1 MIGKEVERGR
11 MPYARKRSKL
21 SGVYRTFL
29 LLLLCVCSMFPGV
42 PRAGAES
49 VPPIAV
55 LYPTEAVIVRPNESV
70 NIQVAA
76 LGWEAV
82 ELREG
87 AQVVGGST
95 EGGPNRSI
103 AVVFPTEGIHN
114 LEAVGVTG
122 PVRSVPR
129 QLPPILVKSGAANIA
144 DIVPFANRQPA
155 DVPDFNGDGN
165 KATSADKRDDLRVA
179 LGLVRPLMYP
189 GPAAG
194 YTIQPGMSP
203 GSIRIDYV
211 PQNGGALYYELTES
225 TRNVP
230 AVGSAARG
238 KPYMPGE
245 DIAGANYGYAYLAL
259 SEADAQ
265 GKVVRFSHVGLHDAM
280 FQSSLRGSVVDW
292 NNSPVFGATLEFRAG
307 TDNTSGSAVAQTAT
321 DAMGMFNV
329 DLPAGPYTIK
339 LLAAGYERSSF
350 NVTVSRGENNHE
362 VLKAISELKADQIRI
377 VLTWGAAA
385 RDLDSHLLGPDG
397 DGGIFHVYYANT
409 VSTNT
414 YGEIAKLDRDDT
426 NHNGRETVTVT
437 TVNRNVYGT
446 FNYYVHNYSW
456 GEGSLRGSNAKVEV
470 YLGTQSEEGGDV
482 NETLIKSYAVPAGPG
497 QERYWEV
504 MHLIVSPDELLVA
517 DINQVRESSPILTKI
532 IGAEPYEGASNRI
545 RLQYLDN
552 TGYIDGVY
560 DQVELD
566 DLQVSAALDGDPYG
580 LSGLQYDKAS
590 RVLSFDPIP
599 SAATARQLIL
609 TVQAKPDSKRL
620 IPGTA
625 TAELIVPAAA
635 GKTEILGLTDLTQIG
650 LGNPFKVGLSLAN
663 PTVTGLTYGDLSVTG
678 SVYNTVTGATYANVD
693 LSGITITNDGGW
705 VIFFNLNRES
715 FVYPYNT
722 AMRLTLTV
730 TAKPD
735 SALLT
740 GSATDVTIFSFP
752 LFLGIE
758 SEPFAA
764 FALKSPP
771 YAGEALP

>member
-1 MIGKEVERGR
+1 

-21 SGVYRTFL
+21 SGVCRTFL

-42 PRAGAES
+42 PMAGAES
-49 VPPIAV
+49 GPSIAV
-55 LYPTEAVIVRPNESV
+55 LYPTEAVIVRPNEPV
-70 NIQVAA
+70 YIQVAA
-76 LGWEAV
+76 LGWEEV

-95 EGGPNRSI
+95 GGGPNRSI
-103 AVVFPTEGIHN
+103 AVIFPTEGIHH

-122 PVRSVPR
+122 SARSVPR
-129 QLPPILVKSGAANIA
+129 RLPPVLVKSGAASIA
-144 DIVPFANRQPA
+144 DIVPFAQQPA

-165 KATSADKRDDLRVA
+165 SATPADKRNDLRAA
-179 LGLVRPLMYP
+179 LGLVRPSMYP

-194 YTIQPGMSP
+194 YTLQPGISP

-211 PQNGGALYYELTES
+211 PQNGGVLYYELTES
-225 TRNVP
+225 PLRVP
-230 AVGSAARG
+230 AVGSTATG
-238 KPYMPGE
+238 TPYTPGA

-259 SEADAQ
+259 TEADAQ
-265 GKVVRFSHVGLHDAM
+265 GNVVRFSHVRLHDAM
-280 FQSSLRGSVVDW
+280 FMSSLSGSVLDW
-292 NNSPVFGATLEFRAG
+292 NDSPVFGATLEFRAG
-307 TDNTSGSAVAQTAT
+307 TDNTSGSVVAQTVT
-321 DAMGMFNV
+321 DTTGTYNV

-350 NVTVSRGENNHE
+350 NVTVSRGQNNHA

-409 VSTNT
+409 VSSNT

-426 NHNGRETVTVT
+426 NNNGRETVTVT

-470 YLGTQSEEGGDV
+470 YLGTQSEDGSGVD
-482 NETLIKSYAVPAGPG
+482 ETLIKSYAVPAGPG

-504 MHLIVSPDELLVA
+504 LHLIVSPDELLVA

-532 IGAEPYEGASNRI
+532 IGAEPYDGSSNRI

-552 TGYIDGVY
+552 TGYIDGGY
-560 DQVELD
+560 DQVGLE
-566 DLQVSAALDGDPYG
+566 DLQVSAALDGASYS

-599 SAATARQLIL
+599 PSPTVRQIVV

-625 TAELIVPAAA
+625 TAEWTVPAAA
-635 GKTEILGLTDLTQIG
+635 GKTEIAGLADLTQVGIG
-650 LGNPFKVGLSLAN
+650 NRFKVGLSLMN

-678 SVYNTVTGATYANVD
+678 SVYNTVTGATYASVE
-693 LSGITITNDGGW
+693 LSDIELAHDGGW
-705 VIFFNLNRES
+705 GLSFNLNRES
-715 FVYPYNT
+715 FEYPYNT
-722 AMRLTLTV
+722 AMLLTLTV

-752 LFLGIE
+752 LFLMTA

-764 FALKSPP
+764 FALNSPP
-771 YAGEALP
+771 YPGEALP